1 MNIRNVSRF
10 AKQQGASRQL
20 IRHRMDQGY
29 QFGILNGKVVTY
41 NPATTEELTSAN
53 LEDAGKN
60 FNYELQES
68 ITDEL
73 P

>member
-1 MNIRNVSRF
+1 MH
-10 AKQQGASRQL
+10 
-20 IRHRMDQGY
+20 HRIKQGY
-29 QFGILNGKVVTY
+29 KFGILDGKVVTY